1 MNPVEI
7 GREFEQKAFD
17 YLQTQFDEVRWLSK
31 ENWHSPY
38 DFLCKKGNI
47 EFKVEA
53 KKNKGGCKRDIEVDY
68 FVTTIKEEIKLIRPS
83 DLKGSPPKRNHMK
96 LQIDL
101 VENTNKMLKIYK
113 AINGLA
119 TLEEAAIAVLNK
131 YLTDEIP
138 ETLIN
143 ANEDTE

>member
-1 MNPVEI
+1 
-7 GREFEQKAFD
+7 
-17 YLQTQFDEVRWLSK
+17 
-31 ENWHSPY
+31 
-38 DFLCKKGNI
+38 
-47 EFKVEA
+47 
-53 KKNKGGCKRDIEVDY
+53 
-68 FVTTIKEEIKLIRPS
+68 
-83 DLKGSPPKRNHMK
+83 MK